1 MSLQLAS
8 SDFMAEMVCS
18 ALVQETVSRGVSF
31 ALGRR
36 EEKASQGHLTERLEM
51 EVSELEFAL
60 ERAMELPIRHLSLLQ
75 RRKNIKRAYVEAME
89 LLDKHKQQA
98 MPPSQEELPQ
108 VVNKRKRWFNCAGL
122 STVDVGRF
130 EWYADCAGRFV
141 RHLESGCSLHHYTF
155 CNPIVRHL
163 LEGKTLTYYS
173 EQGNLLR
180 HLYIKPTYSDERGV
194 EALLAYRYED
204 STVAEKCFCLG
215 LILRLTESTDLVE
228 IAIKGLQLL
237 ASQFKLAV
245 EYAMGELTLLSN
257 LQDIAHLHG
266 PLCEG
271 IQEWHIKHT
280 QISRP
285 DPACCKGSRH
295 GLCANNN
302 VSSELAD
309 IFPEQIIDLGFQCYI
324 SAPQSKTRSSF
335 HESGKSKNRGWKPP
349 VVLTAAFTPHAVTG
363 TQDSYA
369 LEIIGDATEYRNASS
384 IQQVAETIQSGA
396 VNCFSSTRPLDGDA
410 LRLGRA
416 RAPARGP
423 AAELP
428 PSFSPAATGCRR
440 VVVVSDCSA
449 KEEKGKGKIK
459 EEEEGEPDLLRW
471 LSSSLAPTATVA
483 SAADACAARERE
495 RRER

>member
-1 MSLQLAS
+1 
-8 SDFMAEMVCS
+8 MAETVCS

-31 ALGRR
+31 ALGKR

-51 EVSELEFAL
+51 AVSELEFAL
-60 ERAMELPIRHLSLLQ
+60 ERAVELPIRHLSLLQ

-89 LLDKHKQQA
+89 LLDKHKQQS
-98 MPPSQEELPQ
+98 MPPGQPARKSS
-108 VVNKRKRWFNCAGL
+108 RKRWFNCAGL

-141 RHLESGCSLHHYTF
+141 RDLESGCSLHHYTF

-163 LEGKTLTYYS
+163 LEGKTLTYYLK
-173 EQGNLLR
+173 QGNLLR

-194 EALLAYRYED
+194 EALLAYHYED

-257 LQDIAHLHG
+257 LQDIAHLHA
-266 PLCEG
+266 PLWVG

-295 GLCANNN
+295 ELCATNN

-309 IFPEQIIDLGFQCYI
+309 IFPEQIIVLDFRCYI
-324 SAPQSKTRSSF
+324 SALQSKTRSSF
-335 HESGKSKNRGWKPP
+335 HECGRNKNRGWKPP

-369 LEIIGDATEYRNASS
+369 LEIIGDAREYRNASS
-384 IQQVAETIQSGA
+384 IQQVVETIQSGA
-396 VNCFSSTRPLDGDA
+396 VNCFSCQPELAEYRTQWFGKHGFAWFVVESSSERALDFSHFLPRCDCSSSNKVRDSYNGWLEREKCATHSHRRKGQPSRATTRASTR
-410 LRLGRA
+410 RSRM
-416 RAPARGP
+416 R
-423 AAELP
+423 
-428 PSFSPAATGCRR
+428 
-440 VVVVSDCSA
+440 
-449 KEEKGKGKIK
+449 
-459 EEEEGEPDLLRW
+459 
-471 LSSSLAPTATVA
+471 
-483 SAADACAARERE
+483 
-495 RRER
+495 

>member
-1 MSLQLAS
+1 
-8 SDFMAEMVCS
+8 MAEMVCS

-51 EVSELEFAL
+51 AVSELEFAL

-75 RRKNIKRAYVEAME
+75 RRKMIKRAYVEAME

-98 MPPSQEELPQ
+98 MPPGQEELPQ
-108 VVNKRKRWFNCAGL
+108 VVNKRKRWFNCAEKNMSIAPFAGL
-122 STVDVGRF
+122 STDDIGRF
-130 EWYADCAGRFV
+130 ERYADFAGRFV
-141 RHLESGCSLHHYTF
+141 RDLESGCSLHHYTF

-173 EQGNLLR
+173 KQGNLLR

-257 LQDIAHLHG
+257 SQDIAHLHG
-266 PLCEG
+266 PLWEG

-309 IFPEQIIDLGFQCYI
+309 IFPEQIIGLSFQCYI
-324 SAPQSKTRSSF
+324 SALQSKTRSSF
-335 HESGKSKNRGWKPP
+335 HECRRSKNRGWKPP
-349 VVLTAAFTPHAVTG
+349 VVLTAAFLPHAVTG

-369 LEIIGDATEYRNASS
+369 LQIIGDATEYRNASS
-384 IQQVAETIQSGA
+384 IQQVVETIQSGA
-396 VNCFSSTRPLDGDA
+396 VNCFSCQP
-410 LRLGRA
+410 
-416 RAPARGP
+416 
-423 AAELP
+423 ELAKYRMDW
-428 PSFSPAATGCRR
+428 FGKHGYAWF
-440 VVVVSDCSA
+440 VV
-449 KEEKGKGKIK
+449 EK
-459 EEEEGEPDLLRW
+459 
-471 LSSSLAPTATVA
+471 SSSETMPGCCCCCCSSKVLHSYNAWLEREKNMPPTATA
-483 SAADACAARERE
+483 EKGQPSRATTRESA
-495 RRER
+495 RRNRMR

>member
-1 MSLQLAS
+1 
-8 SDFMAEMVCS
+8 MAEMVCS

-51 EVSELEFAL
+51 AVSELEFAL

-75 RRKNIKRAYVEAME
+75 RRKMIKRAYVEAME

-98 MPPSQEELPQ
+98 MPPGQEELPQ
-108 VVNKRKRWFNCAGL
+108 VINKRKRWFNCAGL

-141 RHLESGCSLHHYTF
+141 RDLESGCSLHHYTF

-173 EQGNLLR
+173 KQGNLLR
-180 HLYIKPTYSDERGV
+180 HLYIKPTHSDERGV

-266 PLCEG
+266 PLWEG

-309 IFPEQIIDLGFQCYI
+309 IFPEQIIVLGFQCYI
-324 SAPQSKTRSSF
+324 SALQSKTRSSF
-335 HESGKSKNRGWKPP
+335 HESGRSKNRGWKLPL
-349 VVLTAAFTPHAVTG
+349 VLTAAFYPHAVIG

-384 IQQVAETIQSGA
+384 IQQVVETIQSGA
-396 VNCFSSTRPLDGDA
+396 VNCFSCQP
-410 LRLGRA
+410 
-416 RAPARGP
+416 
-423 AAELP
+423 ELAKYRMDW
-428 PSFSPAATGCRR
+428 FGKHGYAWF
-440 VVVVSDCSA
+440 VV
-449 KEEKGKGKIK
+449 EK
-459 EEEEGEPDLLRW
+459 
-471 LSSSLAPTATVA
+471 SSSERALAFSNIVQRCDYCCRNKVLD
-483 SAADACAARERE
+483 SYNGWLERE
-495 RRER
+495 KNVPSKRRSRMS

>member
-1 MSLQLAS
+1 
-8 SDFMAEMVCS
+8 
-18 ALVQETVSRGVSF
+18 
-31 ALGRR
+31 
-36 EEKASQGHLTERLEM
+36 
-51 EVSELEFAL
+51 
-60 ERAMELPIRHLSLLQ
+60 
-75 RRKNIKRAYVEAME
+75 
-89 LLDKHKQQA
+89 
-98 MPPSQEELPQ
+98 
-108 VVNKRKRWFNCAGL
+108 
-122 STVDVGRF
+122 
-130 EWYADCAGRFV
+130 
-141 RHLESGCSLHHYTF
+141 LESGCSLHHYTF

-173 EQGNLLR
+173 KQGNLLR

-266 PLCEG
+266 PLWEG

-280 QISRP
+280 QDARP

-309 IFPEQIIDLGFQCYI
+309 IFPEQIIILGFQCYI
-324 SAPQSKTRSSF
+324 SAL
-335 HESGKSKNRGWKPP
+335 ESKNRGWKPP
-349 VVLTAAFTPHAVTG
+349 VVLTAAFIPHAVTG

-384 IQQVAETIQSGA
+384 IQQVVETIQSGA
-396 VNCFSSTRPLDGDA
+396 VNCFSCQP
-410 LRLGRA
+410 
-416 RAPARGP
+416 
-423 AAELP
+423 ELAKYRMDW
-428 PSFSPAATGCRR
+428 FGKHGLAWF
-440 VVVVSDCSA
+440 VV
-449 KEEKGKGKIK
+449 EK
-459 EEEEGEPDLLRW
+459 
-471 LSSSLAPTATVA
+471 SSSERALAFSNIVQRCDYCCRNKVLD
-483 SAADACAARERE
+483 SYNGWLERE
-495 RRER
+495 KNVPSKRRSRMS